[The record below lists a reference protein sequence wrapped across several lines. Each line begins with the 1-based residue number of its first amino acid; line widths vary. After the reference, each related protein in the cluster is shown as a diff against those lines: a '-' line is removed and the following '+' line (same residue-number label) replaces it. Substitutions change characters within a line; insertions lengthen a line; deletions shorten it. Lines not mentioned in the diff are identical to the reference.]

1 MTPAAHAQPAHPSPS
16 ALVIGEAL
24 IDIVRA
30 PDGAVT
36 EHAGGSPMNV
46 AVGLARLEHPV
57 EFASWFARDDHG
69 RLIADHLASDGV
81 RLTPGTDG
89 APRTSTAAATLA
101 ADGQATY
108 EFDLDWSLPPVRT
121 ADVPALVHTGSIAG
135 VLTPGAEQVRATVAE
150 HRATAAVSYD
160 PNARPSIMGEAAAA
174 RRDVEALVALSDVVK
189 VSDEDVAWLCGE
201 SSEEALVGVVHSWL
215 DLGPGLV
222 VVTRGGAGATAWA
235 RDGATA
241 DVACEQVEVV
251 DTVGAGDSFMAGLV
265 DGLWRL
271 GLLADLAGGAR
282 PADRLAALDA
292 GTLER
297 VLRRCARIAAITVSR
312 AGANPPRLDELPI
325 DVAL

>member
-46 AVGLARLEHPV
+46 AVGLARLGHPV
-57 EFASWFARDDHG
+57 EFASWFARD
-69 RLIADHLASDGV
+69 DHLASDGV

-174 RRDVEALVALSDVVK
+174 RPSDT
-189 VSDEDVAWLCGE
+189 A
-201 SSEEALVGVVHSWL
+201 AAVVHSWL